1 MSVALCYTYSLNL
14 FAGEQ
19 KRLHVLIPQLK
30 HFISTIAI
38 ILQDLPVAKKNYFEF
53 SSNGLEHFVASIPTL
68 IYEYRYIC
76 KPFLIYPTLCRNSV
90 CVCFIQM

>member
-38 ILQDLPVAKKNYFEF
+38 ILQDLPVAQF
-53 SSNGLEHFVASIPTL
+53 
-68 IYEYRYIC
+68 
-76 KPFLIYPTLCRNSV
+76 
-90 CVCFIQM
+90 